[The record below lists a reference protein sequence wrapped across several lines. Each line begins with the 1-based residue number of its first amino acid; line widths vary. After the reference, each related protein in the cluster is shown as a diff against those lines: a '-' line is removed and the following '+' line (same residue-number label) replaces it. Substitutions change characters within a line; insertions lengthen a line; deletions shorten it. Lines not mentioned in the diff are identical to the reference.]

1 MIILTDKD
9 FFGICG
15 CGCQFIANERDMIPD
30 LGFTNRLIVPCPKC
44 GEKQFVIVEKY
55 DTIEPIIEGEK
66 IENEDIS
73 EMQRTSD

>member
-9 FFGICG
+9 FFGTCG
-15 CGCQFIANERDMIPD
+15 CGCTFVANEHDMRPD
-30 LGFTNRLIVPCPKC
+30 LGFTNRLFVGCPKC
-44 GEKQFVIVEKY
+44 GEKQFIIVDKY

-66 IENEDIS
+66 VNENIS